1 MDEEKPELFL
11 VAPLYAYETE
21 EVEKAF
27 TVHRLWEAE
36 DPEVLYAAAAPTCR
50 AAVTRNVFGSE
61 MMDKLPNLGLV
72 AVLGVGYD
80 QVDLEAA
87 KARGIAVTNTPDVLS
102 EEVADYAMGL
112 LLSLARRLPQGER
125 YLRAGRWETE
135 GPMAYSRRPRGKK
148 VGVLGLGRI
157 GAAFAKLCGAFDM
170 KVGYHNRNRRDDVSY
185 RYFGSPADLAAWADF
200 LVCITPGGAATR
212 HLVNAEVI
220 EALGPEGSLVNVGRG
235 ASVDDDALVAALR
248 SGNLAGAALDVYVDE
263 PNVPKAYL
271 GLEDNLILQPHLA
284 SATHETRRAMSQL
297 ALDNARAFYEGLEL
311 LSPV

>member
-1 MDEEKPELFL
+1 MNAEKPELFL

-21 EVEKAF
+21 EAEKVF
-27 TVHRLWEAE
+27 TVHRLWEAH
-36 DPEVLYAAAAPTCR
+36 DPGVLYAAAAPTCR
-50 AAVTRNVFGSE
+50 AAVTRNLFDAE

-80 QVDLEAA
+80 RVDVEAA

-125 YLRAGRWETE
+125 YLRAGRWKKE
-135 GPMAYSRRPRGKK
+135 GPMAYARRPRGKK

-157 GAAFAKLCGAFDM
+157 GASFAKLCGAFDM
-170 KVGYHNRNRRDDVSY
+170 EVGYHNRNRRDDVSH
-185 RYFGSPADLAAWADF
+185 RYFDSPVSLAAWADF

-235 ASVDDDALVAALR
+235 ASVDDDALAEALR
-248 SGNLAGAALDVYVDE
+248 AGKLGGAALDVFVSE
-263 PNVPKAYL
+263 PDVPEAYL
-271 GLEDNLILQPHLA
+271 DLEDNLILQPHLA

-297 ALDNARAFYEGLEL
+297 CLDNARAFYEGREL
-311 LSPV
+311 LTPV